1 MRSILLASLLLASPA
16 FAAESATA
24 STDMMAPVATARS
37 AVKAAEVKARTV
49 VWDKNGARV
58 GPVISIIAKA
68 DGAVDFV
75 TVIQGDKSV
84 RIAGSTLSLVD
95 SKLTTSLAR
104 REIGR

>member
-1 MRSILLASLLLASPA
+1 MQ
-16 FAAESATA
+16 AA
-24 STDMMAPVATARS
+24 DL
-37 AVKAAEVKARTV
+37 KARTV

-58 GPVISIIAKA
+58 GPVIAINVNA

-84 RIAGSTLSLVD
+84 RIAGSTLSLVEG
-95 SKLTTSLAR
+95 KLTTSLAR